1 MNLPTIYS
9 KVKIVG
15 LLVDFMVKNVGLLW
29 NLSYDSCGVKNVVW
43 VKELLNS

>member
-9 KVKIVG
+9 KVKIVC

-29 NLSYDSCGVKNVVW
+29 NLSYDSCGVKDVVW